1 MKIKNL
7 FAWNIVDK
15 KIDED
20 IMLLRLKRNRKLKKI
35 LTWTATLK
43 PLPEKY
49 GCAYVVDD
57 NGLKND
63 VSRLCDIII
72 ARCKE
77 NEKNIARP

>member
-35 LTWTATLK
+35 FK
-43 PLPEKY
+43 
-49 GCAYVVDD
+49 
-57 NGLKND
+57 
-63 VSRLCDIII
+63 
-72 ARCKE
+72 
-77 NEKNIARP
+77 